1 MTTWASAV
9 RRPRALGPDPGKA
22 DPRTEGLQGRA
33 AQAHQRARPFRPS
46 ALHFACWRRGEVPS
60 EGAAEATTALRSR
73 MAPKA
78 LKPRRRGVP
87 RSPAP
92 GGPGVG
98 ADPAPRTHLH
108 LPRRG
113 PSPAPAATQEAAL
126 RASPAQE
133 KQGPWAE
140 EEEEEV
146 FPGAWASSSAFL
158 GAPGAADWAQTREPL
173 GRAFSAGAP
182 RQEGPEN
189 GSITEALRPL
199 RLHQLE
205 SGLDIPFF
213 FLSSFRYSGSHVRLS
228 CFLRAPGRLAKP
240 SPAVLLLLPRRLRP
254 LGRLAAALAGPAL
267 VGLGAGFCSRAFCHE
282 AQKVEVVCV
291 PPPVEK
297 EPDFDW
303 AMFWK
308 FLRPQILAL
317 TAAVLFALGAALL
330 NVQIPLLLGKMV
342 NVVARHMRVAD
353 YLRAVRKPALR
364 LLTIYGLQ
372 GVMTFGYIL
381 LLSWIGEKVANS
393 MRKQLF
399 ASLIRQEVAFF
410 DANQTGQLVNRL
422 TADIQE
428 FKSSFKLVI
437 SQGLRSLTQ
446 TVGCFVSLYLISP
459 KLTGLL
465 VVVMPFL
472 VGTGAFIG
480 ASLRKLSRR
489 AQEQVAKATAVADEA
504 LGNVRTVRAFAME
517 TKEIQVYSAEVDHS
531 SRLNMNLGMG
541 IAFFQGL
548 SNVALNCI
556 VLGTIFAGGSLM
568 AGAEITPG
576 DLMSFLVSSQTVQRS
591 MASMSILFGQVL
603 RGMSAGARVFE
614 FMTLTPE
621 IPVCEKEQLACSMLS
636 GRIEFQ
642 DVNFSYP
649 TRPAAQVL
657 RDFNLTIPANKTV
670 AIVGQSGGGK
680 STVAALLERFYEP
693 TDGAIFLDGR
703 DICTLDPTWLRG
715 EIIGFINQEPVLFST
730 TIMENIR
737 FGKPCASDAEIIA
750 AARLANADEFIR
762 NFPDGYNTVVGERG
776 VTLSGGQ
783 KQRVAIARALIKN
796 PKVLILDEATS
807 ALDAESEH
815 VVQEALDRAVA
826 GRTVLVIAHRLSTVR
841 DADLIVVLSKG
852 RVAEAG
858 THTEL
863 LRKGGIYAELIRR
876 QTKDGV

>member
-1 MTTWASAV
+1 MVMLVQHDS
-9 RRPRALGPDPGKA
+9 
-22 DPRTEGLQGRA
+22 
-33 AQAHQRARPFRPS
+33 PS
-46 ALHFACWRRGEVPS
+46 G
-60 EGAAEATTALRSR
+60 
-73 MAPKA
+73 
-78 LKPRRRGVP
+78 
-87 RSPAP
+87 
-92 GGPGVG
+92 
-98 ADPAPRTHLH
+98 
-108 LPRRG
+108 
-113 PSPAPAATQEAAL
+113 
-126 RASPAQE
+126 
-133 KQGPWAE
+133 
-140 EEEEEV
+140 
-146 FPGAWASSSAFL
+146 
-158 GAPGAADWAQTREPL
+158 
-173 GRAFSAGAP
+173 
-182 RQEGPEN
+182 
-189 GSITEALRPL
+189 
-199 RLHQLE
+199 
-205 SGLDIPFF
+205 
-213 FLSSFRYSGSHVRLS
+213 YSGSHARFS
-228 CFLRAPGRLAKP
+228 CFLQAPRRLAKP
-240 SPAVLLLLPRRLRP
+240 SPALLLLLPRRLRP

-267 VGLGAGFCSRAFCHE
+267 VGLGAGFCSRVFCQE
-282 AQKVEVVCV
+282 AKKVEMICV
-291 PPPVEK
+291 PPPVVEK
-297 EPDFDW
+297 EPDFNW

-342 NVVARHMRVAD
+342 NVVARHMRVSD
-353 YLRAVRKPALR
+353 YLRAVRQPALR

-381 LLSWIGEKVANS
+381 LLSWIGERVANS

-472 VGTGAFIG
+472 VGIGAFLG

-517 TKEIQVYSAEVDHS
+517 TKEIQEYSAEVDHS
-531 SRLNMNLGMG
+531 SRLNMNLGLG

-548 SNVALNCI
+548 SNVALNCEWEQSSASLLRPPTLFPACVLCPQILPSLLSPAAALSSSGI
-556 VLGTIFAGGSLM
+556 VLGTIFVGGSLM

-614 FMTLTPE
+614 FMILTPE
-621 IPVCEKEQLACSMLS
+621 IPVCEREQLACSMLS
-636 GRIEFQ
+636 GHIEFQ

-649 TRPAAQVL
+649 TRPDAQVL
-657 RDFNLTIPANKTV
+657 RNFSLTLPANKTV

-693 TDGAIFLDGR
+693 TEGAIFLDGR
-703 DICTLDPTWLRG
+703 DICTLDPSWLRG

-737 FGKPCASDAEIIA
+737 FGKPCASDAEIFA

-852 RVAEAG
+852 RVAEVSEQRWG
-858 THTEL
+858 S
-863 LRKGGIYAELIRR
+863 R
-876 QTKDGV
+876 